1 VTEVPHEATLPAGS
15 SLASRRNP
23 SPAHVGRR
31 QPQGHRVRAEDF
43 SKIPD
48 AAGVPY
54 TYWGLGYTDRDT
66 YLAAE
71 KDGHLDD
78 LTSNHSPKFLPPM
91 QPCLRTGTE
100 ALVAAALAWLTP

>member
-1 VTEVPHEATLPAGS
+1 MNENEIRR
-15 SLASRRNP
+15 LADALYQRAVEIP
-23 SPAHVGRR
+23 R
-31 QPQGHRVRAEDF
+31 QTVSEDF

-48 AAGVPY
+48 SAGVPY
-54 TYWGLGYTDRDT
+54 TYWGLGYTDRAI

-100 ALVAAALAWLTP
+100 ALLAAALAWLAP